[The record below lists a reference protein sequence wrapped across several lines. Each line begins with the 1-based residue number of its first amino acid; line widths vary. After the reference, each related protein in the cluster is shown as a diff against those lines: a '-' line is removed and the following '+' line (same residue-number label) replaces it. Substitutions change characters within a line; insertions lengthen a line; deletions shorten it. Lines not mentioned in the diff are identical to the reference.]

1 MNQFKVIL
9 QDFRECL
16 TVAPLGIMALLLYL
30 GLKST
35 TIMEGGVHEF
45 NGMYHPA
52 YLGWYDFVLA
62 YSIIFSFVVG
72 ALKLELRDLY
82 AGLVIFFIISVSWVN
97 TYQEDKTFILAGIVC
112 FLRFFLVFVFA
123 KSLVRRFNHQTA
135 ESVLILAYGL
145 LAANSVLWYTL
156 QFGTQNRLAASAMTP
171 ASFGQ
176 VSAILCLIFYARKCY
191 PLLFLSFVF
200 LFLSFSRTSF
210 LLFLLLIV
218 IQNRQ
223 LIPVNLIKYVA
234 VFLILG
240 AVGITAL
247 QQYGGK
253 ATQVVLES
261 RISTKEIS
269 NLNGRGEIWANALDQ
284 FKYGKVPLTG
294 IGFDMTPSLIANN
307 NLKFYQP
314 DSGIYY
320 IPPHYHSM
328 LLEYTL
334 SLGILSLPIFF
345 YLIKRIWQTFQ
356 HDCSPAFFIFAF
368 FFASQSMDFT
378 IFPPKEI
385 VIFALM
391 LGLAEGQL
399 TEQISKQ
406 ESGKPTSSTSKTG
419 NVS

>member
-16 TVAPLGIMALLLYL
+16 LVVPLGIMALLLYL

-35 TIMEGGVHEF
+35 TIMEGGLFQF
-45 NGMYHPA
+45 NGIYHPA

-62 YSIIFSFVVG
+62 YSIIFSFALG
-72 ALKLELRDLY
+72 ALKLELKDLY

-123 KSLVRRFNHQTA
+123 KSLVRRFNHQKA
-135 ESVLILAYGL
+135 ESILIVIYGM

-156 QFGTQNRLAASAMTP
+156 QFGVNNRLAASAMTSP
-171 ASFGQ
+171 SFGQ
-176 VSAILCLIFYARKCY
+176 VSAIMCLIFYARKCY
-191 PLLFLSFVF
+191 FLLFLSFIF
-200 LFLSFSRTSF
+200 LFLTFSRTSL

-234 VFLILG
+234 VFLIIG

-261 RISTKEIS
+261 RASTKEIS
-269 NLNGRGEIWANALDQ
+269 DLNGRGEIWANALDQ

-294 IGFDMTPSLIANN
+294 IGFDMTPSLIANS

-314 DSGIYY
+314 DSGTYY
-320 IPPHYHSM
+320 IPPHYHSI

-334 SLGILSLPIFF
+334 TLGILSLPIFF

-368 FFASQSMDFT
+368 FFASQSMDFS
-378 IFPPKEI
+378 IFAPKEI

-399 TEQISKQ
+399 SEQISKQ
-406 ESGKPTSSTSKTG
+406 ESGEPTSSTSKTG